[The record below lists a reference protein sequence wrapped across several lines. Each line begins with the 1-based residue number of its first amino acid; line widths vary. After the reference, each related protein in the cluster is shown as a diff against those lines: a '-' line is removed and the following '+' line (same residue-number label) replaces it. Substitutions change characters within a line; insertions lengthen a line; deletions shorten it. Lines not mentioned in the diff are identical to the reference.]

1 MDPHY
6 MDKLEKNTFK
16 LCTPKKKN
24 GETKGG
30 VLSLLNLVSLLS
42 VEKSQVG
49 GRDQFSILYSET
61 IISHLD
67 FCGIVKFGPLEVE
80 MILKLQ
86 FA

>member
-16 LCTPKKKN
+16 PCTPKKKN

-42 VEKSQVG
+42 VEKS
-49 GRDQFSILYSET
+49 
-61 IISHLD
+61 
-67 FCGIVKFGPLEVE
+67 
-80 MILKLQ
+80 
-86 FA
+86 